1 MVEIL
6 SLSLKM
12 GLHHLYNLSSFVTKK
27 KKIKWSR
34 KNSFPYA
41 LGDRKIQP

>member
-27 KKIKWSR
+27 KK
-34 KNSFPYA
+34 N
-41 LGDRKIQP
+41 

>member
-1 MVEIL
+1 MLEIL

-27 KKIKWSR
+27 KKLSG
-34 KNSFPYA
+34 A
-41 LGDRKIQP
+41 EKIASLML

>member
-27 KKIKWSR
+27 KIKWSR